1 MDMKPVYNLSTSPHV
16 RGKDTTSKIMFDVIL
31 SLIPATVVGVAH
43 FWRYGGTALGVNAL
57 LIVVIS
63 VLTAMGTEY
72 SFNRLTHRKNTL
84 WDFSAVVTGLLLA
97 LCLPPTVPLYISF
110 LGALFAI
117 MFAKCL
123 FGGLGQNFMNPA
135 LAGRAF
141 VSISFTSVV
150 TSFAI
155 DGVSSATPLDILRNG
170 GSVSLMN
177 VFMGFDNG
185 VIGLSAIALIIGGVY
200 LLARKII
207 TWEIPVSFIVGFAV
221 IVAFFGE
228 GGFDPEYLAI
238 QICGGGVLMGA
249 LFMATDMVTSP
260 IAPIGHLI
268 YGGGIGILAG
278 IFRVFGS
285 AADSVSFAIIIGN
298 LFVPLIDMYV
308 VPKPYCARRN
318 EKREVPKEAII
329 LCCITLVAG
338 VALAGVNAMTKD
350 TIAANLA
357 KAEEQSYRDVCPGAV
372 EITSDNELNAKVEAE
387 GTSIEGVIINKVRT
401 AVDESGNVVG
411 YALSVTSTKAF
422 DGKLTASIG
431 IAKDGTVTGLAFTEL
446 NETAG
451 MGMRVDE
458 TEFKEQFVGA
468 KVDAFLL
475 NKAGGSTAEN
485 EIDSISGASISSG
498 AVVDTVN
505 AAIAFLSD
513 YIG

>member
-16 RGKDTTSKIMFDVIL
+16 RGKDTTAKIMLDVVL
-31 SLIPATVVGVAH
+31 SLVPATVVGVAH
-43 FWRYGGTALGVNAL
+43 FWRYGGAAIGLNAL
-57 LIVVIS
+57 LIVVVSI
-63 VLTAMGTEY
+63 LTALATEY
-72 SFNRLTHRKNTL
+72 VFNRLTHRKNTL
-84 WDFSAVVTGLLLA
+84 WDYSAVVTGLLLA
-97 LCLPPTVPLYISF
+97 LCLPPTVPLYIPF
-110 LGALFAI
+110 LGSLFAI
-117 MFAKCL
+117 LFVKCL

-141 VSISFTSVV
+141 VSASFTSVV

-155 DGVSSATPLDILRNG
+155 DGVSSATPLEILRNG
-170 GSVSLMN
+170 GTVNALN

-200 LLARKII
+200 LLVRKVI
-207 TWEIPVSFIVGFAV
+207 TWEIPVSFIVGFTV
-221 IVAFFGE
+221 IVALFGE
-228 GGFDPEYLAI
+228 GGFNPLYLAI

-249 LFMATDMVTSP
+249 FFMATDMVTSP
-260 IAPIGHLI
+260 IAPLGHLI
-268 YGGGIGILAG
+268 YGAGIGILAG

-308 VPKPYCARRN
+308 VPKPYCARTN
-318 EKREVPKEAII
+318 EKREIPKEAII

-338 VALAGVNAMTKD
+338 LALAGVNAMTKD

-372 EITSDNELNAKVEAE
+372 EITSDDELNAKVEAE
-387 GTSIEGVIINKVRT
+387 GTAFDGIVINKVRT
-401 AVDESGNVVG
+401 AVDESGNVIG
-411 YALSVTSTKAF
+411 YALSVSKTKAF
-422 DGKLTASIG
+422 EGRLTASIG
-431 IAKDGTVTGLAFTEL
+431 MSLDGTITGLAYTEL

-458 TEFKEQFVGA
+458 DWFKDQFVGVN
-468 KVDAFLL
+468 VDAFQL
-475 NKAGGSTAEN
+475 NKAGGSTADN

-498 AVVDTVN
+498 AVVDIVN

-513 YIG
+513 YTG